1 MTISMH
7 QFLDDLQSAKHKIVY
22 EFVEIYPKK
31 AIKLKLIWIVL
42 LSSQQFSCVKHRT
55 IYFLPLKLK

>member
-7 QFLDDLQSAKHKIVY
+7 HFLDDLKSAKHKIVY

-31 AIKLKLIWIVL
+31 AIKLKLI
-42 LSSQQFSCVKHRT
+42 
-55 IYFLPLKLK
+55 